1 MRLLYTGDAS
11 RYYPTLGLTPAP
23 GTVYELLEDPG
34 DGRWA
39 PEEMFEKKPTKKAS
53 AVPHKKEGSDA

>member
-23 GTVYELLEDPG
+23 GTVYELPEDPG

-39 PEEMFEKKPTKKAS
+39 PEEKPVKKAS
-53 AVPHKKEGSDA
+53 AAPQKKEVSDA

>member
-23 GTVYELLEDPG
+23 GTVYDLPENPG
-34 DGRWA
+34 DGLWL
-39 PEEMFEKKPTKKAS
+39 PEEKPARKAT
-53 AVPHKKEGSDA
+53 AAPAKKEGSDA

>member
-34 DGRWA
+34 DGCWV
-39 PEEMFEKKPTKKAS
+39 PEEKPAKKATAAS
-53 AVPHKKEGSDA
+53 VKKEGSDA